1 MDENGA
7 VVFPM
12 VKHPFVVGFL
22 VAELPMMVE
31 PEMCGNRESVSES
44 EGNGLVHYP
53 SPEEAYAL
61 SPGFGSGVK
70 SWNIE
75 CVKDEPM
82 RMCGFSADQRA
93 NAINIARSL
102 AMAYVMDQVDDMYI
116 ISMVLF
122 FLTESCGSVALLIRS
137 YSMLFT
143 HVIEVAFPFGY

>member
-31 PEMCGNRESVSES
+31 PETCGNRESVSES
-44 EGNGLVHYP
+44 EGNGLVHHP

-70 SWNIE
+70 SWKVE

-82 RMCGFSADQRA
+82 RMCRFSADQKA
-93 NAINIARSL
+93 NAINIAQSL

-116 ISMVLF
+116 ISMVLLLF
-122 FLTESCGSVALLIRS
+122 FFNRELWQCGFTDSILIQCFS
-137 YSMLFT
+137 HL
-143 HVIEVAFPFGY
+143 

>member
-31 PEMCGNRESVSES
+31 PETCGNRESVSES

-70 SWNIE
+70 SWKIE

-82 RMCGFSADQRA
+82 RMCRFSADQKA
-93 NAINIARSL
+93 NAINIAQSL

-116 ISMVLF
+116 ISMVLLLF
-122 FLTESCGSVALLIRS
+122 FFNRELWQCG
-137 YSMLFT
+137 FT
-143 HVIEVAFPFGY
+143 D